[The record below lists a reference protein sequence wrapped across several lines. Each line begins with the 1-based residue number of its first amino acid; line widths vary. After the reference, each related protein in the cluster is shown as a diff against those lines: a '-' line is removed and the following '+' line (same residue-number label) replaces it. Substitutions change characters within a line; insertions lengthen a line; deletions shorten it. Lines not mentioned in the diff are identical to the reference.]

1 MSDNIRVGLIGA
13 GANTKLQHIPGFK
26 KIDGVEIVSVTNRSI
41 ASSQAVA
48 DEYEIP
54 NVLITG

>member
-26 KIDGVEIVSVTNRSI
+26 NIDGVEIVSVTNRSI

-48 DEYEIP
+48 DE
-54 NVLITG
+54 